1 MPFPDPL
8 SEPITK
14 RWSYL
19 KAPDEEV
26 LLSATSDV
34 RADGTFGERWLVVTD
49 QRIVV
54 LPDQD
59 QARNGFLAVPMSAIS
74 SATTSQ
80 HVGGG
85 LLEVERDGLALPVV
99 EYSNSL
105 APKFAEV
112 ARGIQQLA
120 EGKPLSITDELPKVR
135 CDTCGRLLPEKNG
148 LCPRCVNKGAM
159 AARLAS
165 YVRPHWPL
173 ATALAVLFV
182 AKTALNLLPP
192 LITKII
198 IDSVLLPPVPDAA
211 AGSRHG
217 DIGFLAILVLAM
229 VAAGLAA
236 VVCKPPP
243 AGCPER
249 WVRALRRLCAARS
262 IAGWSDCRSRF
273 TASASRAR

>member
-14 RWSYL
+14 RWSNL

-74 SATTSQ
+74 SATTVQ

-85 LLEVERDGLALPVV
+85 LLEVERDGLVLPIV

-105 APKFAEV
+105 APKFAEL

-120 EGKPLSITDELPKVR
+120 EGKPARDYRRATQGTLRHLWSSLAGKERPLP
-135 CDTCGRLLPEKNG
+135 
-148 LCPRCVNKGAM
+148 
-159 AARLAS
+159 
-165 YVRPHWPL
+165 
-173 ATALAVLFV
+173 
-182 AKTALNLLPP
+182 
-192 LITKII
+192 
-198 IDSVLLPPVPDAA
+198 
-211 AGSRHG
+211 
-217 DIGFLAILVLAM
+217 
-229 VAAGLAA
+229 
-236 VVCKPPP
+236 
-243 AGCPER
+243 
-249 WVRALRRLCAARS
+249 ALRQ
-262 IAGWSDCRSRF
+262 
-273 TASASRAR
+273 